1 MLKKSG
7 LQTVWPDAEMKSS
20 QIVSKRCQKGG
31 QSKFLH
37 KRDLFENSP
46 NIHEMFYECLGHF
59 CTIFLPSIFKNR
71 PIWSHCRLQTVSKW
85 RWLRWKAF
93 RNFAKYV
100 SKMWRHFFSGRCFH
114 SGKRHGLRAIPISK
128 FCNIFLPKM
137 CLSLLA
143 PTSSMP
149 FCKTETLTLKLR
161 QDFLHHILSFKPIF
175 YRHVF

>member
-1 MLKKSG
+1 MLKWKVAKLFPNVGKKVAKASFYIKEIC
-7 LQTVWPDAEMKSS
+7 LKIAQTFMKCFMNVWATF
-20 QIVSKRCQKGG
+20 VR
-31 QSKFLH
+31 
-37 KRDLFENSP
+37 
-46 NIHEMFYECLGHF
+46 Y
-59 CTIFLPSIFKNR
+59 FLPSIFKNR
-71 PIWSHCRLQTVSKW
+71 PIWSHCRLQSVSNW
-85 RWLRWKAF
+85 RWLRWNAF

-114 SGKRHGLRAIPISK
+114 SGKRRGLRAIPISK